1 MFQFN
6 NKTLVNKE
14 FKLKEILKMINA
26 DKNIKNDASCIKNI
40 TLSNV
45 ISEDTLNIKSDNLCK
60 EIFIF
65 KIDLKEKR
73 IPVEFIKAFNRFM
86 NMHNYF
92 IFNYKGSYKEL
103 CIYRYIENDSIK
115 FGSIYESYWKQEKLK
130 DLPYCIKI
138 KEIYDNLIFNL
149 VDLEPIENEELNCF
163 LERYNNIRKI
173 KKEIC
178 VLEKKAFKETQP
190 KKKFDM
196 GREIRKQKELL
207 RTLEGD
213 NNGKA

>member
-1 MFQFN
+1 MFEFN
-6 NKTLVNKE
+6 NNTLVNKE

-26 DKNIKNDASCIKNI
+26 DKNLKNDASCIKKI

-45 ISEDTLNIKSDNLCK
+45 ISEDTLNIKSDDLCK

-92 IFNYKGSYKEL
+92 IFNYEGKFKEL
-103 CIYRYIENDSIK
+103 CIYRYIKNDFIK
-115 FGSIYESYWKQEKLK
+115 FGSIYESDWKQEELK
-130 DLPYCIKI
+130 ELPYCIKI
-138 KEIYDNLIFNL
+138 KEIYYNLIFNL

-163 LERYNNIRKI
+163 LARYNNIQKI

-178 VLEKKAFKETQP
+178 TLEKKAFKETQP